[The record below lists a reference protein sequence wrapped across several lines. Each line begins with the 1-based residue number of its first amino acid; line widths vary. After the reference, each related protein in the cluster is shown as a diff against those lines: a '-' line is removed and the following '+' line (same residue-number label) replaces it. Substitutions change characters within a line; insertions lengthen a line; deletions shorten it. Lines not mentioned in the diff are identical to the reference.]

1 MIFCEETI
9 LDYVTRTCGVDFAGI
24 VGIGLINIYEDP
36 SEEDL
41 ADPEFWANEVAQDTK
56 KYFVIRN
63 TRGEYLNPE
72 AIQEEDLIGWINTGA
87 QHSATIE
94 VNNVK
99 DNRDFWDW
107 VKNHNWKIVIA
118 TGGGLLFYI
127 DKPVSI
133 YAKIVNGKS
142 IKSESFFNVQ
152 MKWQGLSNPVIL
164 ETPDGIFSGDSY
176 LPISDSVFDDTFD
189 DTFG

>member
-9 LDYVTRTCGVDFAGI
+9 TDYVTRTCGVDFAGI
-24 VGIGLINIYEDP
+24 IGIGLIDLYEDP
-36 SEEDL
+36 IEEDL
-41 ADPEFWANEVAQDTK
+41 SDTDFWLNAVEDEPQ

-72 AIQEEDLIGWINTGA
+72 AIQEEDLVGWTNTGA
-87 QHSATIE
+87 NHSATIE

-107 VKNHNWKIVIA
+107 IKYRNWKIVIA

-164 ETPDGIFSGDSY
+164 ETPDGVFTNTGGGI
-176 LPISDSVFDDTFD
+176 FDDSFD
-189 DTFG
+189 DSFE